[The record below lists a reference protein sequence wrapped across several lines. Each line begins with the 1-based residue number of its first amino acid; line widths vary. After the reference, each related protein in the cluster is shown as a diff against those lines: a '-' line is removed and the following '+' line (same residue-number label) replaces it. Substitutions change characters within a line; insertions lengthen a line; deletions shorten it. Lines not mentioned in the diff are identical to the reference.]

1 MLIKRKWTNLCNRL
15 VICCVYQKFNIRRC
29 GGIGR
34 HKGLKIPL
42 SLRPYRFK
50 SGHRHHEKVYCRKTI
65 DLFAFIK
72 IKLRY
77 GLLKWLYLF
86 CLKCWD
92 NINKLRLSKFI
103 CQSIIKVWSTF
114 LKINVNYDFKTN
126 KYTFNLTGKRAGTAT
141 YKLVYFTGDKT
152 TKAITA
158 TINVDSQGMLQNLLN
173 IC

>member
-1 MLIKRKWTNLCNRL
+1 M
-15 VICCVYQKFNIRRC
+15 
-29 GGIGR
+29 
-34 HKGLKIPL
+34 
-42 SLRPYRFK
+42 
-50 SGHRHHEKVYCRKTI
+50 
-65 DLFAFIK
+65 
-72 IKLRY
+72 
-77 GLLKWLYLF
+77 F

-103 CQSIIKVWSTF
+103 CQSIIKVLSTF

-152 TKAITA
+152 TKTITA

-173 IC
+173 KC